1 MFGAMSDTLSAIVSS
16 GRTGSANPALFIGL
30 AGDAP
35 HTPPA
40 RIALGEVDRVDL
52 GRAETRTIKHATI
65 DGARVVIVTL
75 ADPRMSTNHAR
86 LSRVGGRWVLEDLE
100 SKNGTTVGPDRIK
113 RKPLEDGD
121 SILVGHTALVF
132 RAAAEQTDLD
142 GDPPHAMSDLA
153 TLYAPLADRY
163 RELATVARTNVAI
176 EIRGETGT
184 GKELV
189 AHAVHELSGRPG
201 KLVAVN
207 CAALSSS
214 MLEAELFG
222 HKRGAFTG
230 ANEDRAGLIR
240 SADKGTLFLDEIAE
254 LPMAAQATLL
264 RVLQSGEVTPVG
276 SDVVVKV
283 DVRLVTATHRDL
295 DAEVAV
301 DKFRADLRARL
312 LGFAIDLPALRKRRE
327 DLSLLVSA
335 LLDRHA
341 PSRAVTFSS
350 DAVAAL
356 YAHDWPLNV
365 RELERSLQGALA
377 VAPDRI
383 EMQHLPASVG
393 ATEPIDMPVY
403 REATAE
409 EKSLKDQ
416 LVGAL
421 SRHEGN
427 IAAVGREMGK
437 DPTQIRRWMKR
448 FGLKRD

>member
-1 MFGAMSDTLSAIVSS
+1 MSDTLSAIVSS
-16 GRTGSANPALFIGL
+16 GRTGLAKPALFIGL
-30 AGDAP
+30 VGDTP

-40 RIALGEVDRVDL
+40 RIGLGEVDRVDL
-52 GRAETRTIKHATI
+52 KRGEARAITHATV
-65 DGARVVIVTL
+65 DGARVVTLTL

-86 LSRVGGRWVLEDLE
+86 LSRVGGRWVIEDLD

-113 RKPLEDGD
+113 RRPLEDGD
-121 SILVGHTALVF
+121 SILVGHTALLF
-132 RAAAEQTDLD
+132 RDAAEQTDLD
-142 GDPPHAMSDLA
+142 GDPAEIASGLA
-153 TLYAPLADRY
+153 TMHAPLAERY
-163 RELATVARTNVAI
+163 HELASAAASNVAI
-176 EIRGETGT
+176 EIQGETGT

-189 AHAVHELSGRPG
+189 AHAVHQLSGRKG

-207 CAALSSS
+207 CAALNSS

-230 ANEDRAGLIR
+230 ATEDRAGLIR
-240 SADKGTLFLDEIAE
+240 SADGGTLFLDEIAE
-254 LPMAAQATLL
+254 LPMTAQASLL
-264 RVLQSGEVTPVG
+264 RVLQNGEVTPVG
-276 SDVVVKV
+276 SETPIKI
-283 DVRLVTATHRDL
+283 DVRLITATHRDL
-295 DAEVAV
+295 DAEVGV

-312 LGFAIDLPALRKRRE
+312 LGFAIALPALRRRRE

-341 PSRAVTFSS
+341 PDRTVTFSS

-377 VAPDRI
+377 ITTGRI

-393 ATEPIDMPVY
+393 ATEPIDMPLY
-403 REATAE
+403 REATLE

-416 LVGAL
+416 LMTSL

-448 FGLKRD
+448 FNLRRD

>member
-1 MFGAMSDTLSAIVSS
+1 MG
-16 GRTGSANPALFIGL
+16 NPALFIGL

-52 GRAETRTIKHATI
+52 GRADQRTIRHAVV
-65 DGARVVIVTL
+65 DNARLVYVTL

-86 LSRVGGRWVLEDLE
+86 LSRVGARWVIEDLD

-121 SILVGHTALVF
+121 SILVGHTALLF
-132 RAAAEQTDLD
+132 RGDAEQTDLD
-142 GDPPHAMSDLA
+142 GDPPEIAPGLA
-153 TLYAPLADRY
+153 TLCAPLAERY
-163 RELATVARTNVAI
+163 RELATIAASTTPI
-176 EIRGETGT
+176 ELHGEMGT

-189 AHAVHELSGRPG
+189 AHAVHDLSGRTG
-201 KLVAVN
+201 KLVAVS
-207 CAALSSS
+207 AAGLSSS
-214 MLEAELFG
+214 TLEMEL
-222 HKRGAFTG
+222 T
-230 ANEDRAGLIR
+230 
-240 SADKGTLFLDEIAE
+240 SAVHGTLFLDDITE
-254 LPMAAQATLL
+254 LSATAQAALL
-264 RVLQSGEVTPVG
+264 RLL
-276 SDVVVKV
+276 DA
-283 DVRLVTATHRDL
+283 DVRLVTATHREL
-295 DAEVAV
+295 DVEVTAGR
-301 DKFRADLRARL
+301 FSPELRARIA
-312 LGFAIDLPALRKRRE
+312 GFAIQIPALRRRRE

-341 PSRAVTFSS
+341 PERPVTFAS

-356 YAHDWPLNV
+356 YAHDWPLND
-365 RELERSLQGALA
+365 REAERSLQNALA
-377 VAPDRI
+377 VTPSDRI

-393 ATEPIDMPVY
+393 ATEPIDQPVY

-409 EKSLKDQ
+409 ERSLKDQ
-416 LVGAL
+416 LTSAL

-448 FGLKRD
+448 FGLKRE